1 VLLPKFSLDVLGQTK
16 GADPCVERSPH
27 CPHLSS
33 PSLGRFCSVL
43 IGRSVVATIFLP
55 TAHSEA
61 KPDVIAAPHSLQS
74 AAERQRVSDCDAR
87 GYLPHRRTDRSDT
100 PSSFAI
106 ARQERACA
114 RSAAILRASTTT
126 RGRPGRLPLDFA
138 FRNPA
143 SPALRSGCVPV
154 RRPSPSFDP
163 PKDGGRIV
171 SNSKGPISL
180 AENRTLT
187 LRTTNQLPRTSS
199 NRDSSLDEWFL
210 ASFPLQNG
218 RTFLL

>member
-106 ARQERACA
+106 ARQPGTCLRAQCGNSPSIHDNA
-114 RSAAILRASTTT
+114 RS
-126 RGRPGRLPLDFA
+126 
-138 FRNPA
+138 
-143 SPALRSGCVPV
+143 SGP
-154 RRPSPSFDP
+154 
-163 PKDGGRIV
+163 
-171 SNSKGPISL
+171 
-180 AENRTLT
+180 LT
-187 LRTTNQLPRTSS
+187 LRLRIPQSCLTRSTIRLRSSSASLP
-199 NRDSSLDEWFL
+199 LF
-210 ASFPLQNG
+210 
-218 RTFLL
+218 